1 MSYGKIKAEKHP
13 PQLDKVDLGRK
24 LKDEET
30 YERRLKALQLDM
42 LNLQQAYQRQG
53 RRGIIVL
60 EGWDTAGK
68 GGLIRRMSARLDPR
82 NFRVWPIG
90 APLPAEQG
98 RHYLYR
104 FWKRLPE
111 PGMIAVFD
119 RSWYGRVLVER
130 VEGLAKKA
138 EWKRAYEEINE
149 VERMLTDAGA
159 RLVKLFL
166 HITPEA
172 QLERFRERLSVPYKR
187 WKLTAEDLRNRRHWA
202 EYETAI
208 DEMFRRTSTTFAPW
222 HAVPSV
228 FKWYGRVKALELIR
242 DTLGKDVDVTP
253 PPADPETEAVIAAMI
268 EAEAAR
274 LKA

>member
-1 MSYGKIKAEKHP
+1 MADGKIKLEKHP
-13 PQLDKVDLGRK
+13 PRLAEIDLRRK
-24 LKDEET
+24 LKDEAT
-30 YERRLKALQLDM
+30 YERRLKELQIDM
-42 LNLQQAYQRQG
+42 LDLQQAYERQG

-68 GGLIRRMSARLDPR
+68 GGLIRRMSTRLDPR
-82 NFRVWPIG
+82 YFRVWPIG

-111 PGMIAVFD
+111 PGMIVLFD

-130 VEGLAKKA
+130 VEGLAGKA
-138 EWKRAYEEINE
+138 DWRRAYTEINE
-149 VERMLTDAGA
+149 FERMLADDGV

-187 WKLTAEDLRNRRHWA
+187 WKLTAEDLRNRSHWA
-202 EYETAI
+202 EYEVAI
-208 DEMFRRTSTTFAPW
+208 DEMFRRTSTEFAPW
-222 HAVPSV
+222 HAVPCV

-242 DTLGKDVDVTP
+242 DTLGKGVDVA
-253 PPADPETEAVIAAMI
+253 PPAADRAIAAAI
-268 EAEAAR
+268 SALIDKEGAR
-274 LKA
+274 VKA